1 MLIYYK
7 LFRTVLQLSY
17 KCLWQLISSN
27 ESIQTEPYVYWYDC
41 MNQVVLLNDHTET
54 RTIKLG
60 LYLSECCVDMEIIS
74 TTNEL
79 SKHKQ
84 NSLILLGKS
93 GRVYQYDDSLIE
105 KYLLQGQSKSTHSLP
120 KEVMVRLPFVYSSIT
135 TIAKFISNTTG
146 VFYSAD
152 EVIG

>member
-1 MLIYYK
+1 
-7 LFRTVLQLSY
+7 
-17 KCLWQLISSN
+17 
-27 ESIQTEPYVYWYDC
+27 

-74 TTNEL
+74 TTNEQ

-93 GRVYQYDDSLIE
+93 GRVYQYNDSLIE
-105 KYLLQGQSKSTHSLP
+105 KYLLQGQSKSTPSLP
-120 KEVMVRLPFVYSSIT
+120 KEVMVRLPLSDSGIT
-135 TIAKFISNTTG
+135 ISKFISNTTD
-146 VFYSAD
+146 VFYAAD
-152 EVIG
+152 EVIGL